1 MAEES
6 SGILSKLSDIAT
18 GKAQKD
24 AISNSSVGEL
34 AKALGESMGK
44 KFKSVQE
51 GMAKLASKGD
61 SKEAV
66 KAVEAGRE
74 SAREA
79 AETRGILTSIRDT
92 LSNSFGKL
100 KEGDGKSGGLLAGLL
115 GGIGSGIGAIAKAI
129 GKIGVSFGVG
139 LAALGA
145 GIAGFMI
152 ALGGADYIVGLMG
165 SDGTNLKT
173 IIRNF
178 FGAFDEKAAAMMGG
192 LIIIGGIMAK
202 FSVPK
207 FAFMSAMTAMGMG
220 IAGFFTGIMVGD
232 FLISKI
238 GAEGSK
244 DHGKALGALMKNF
257 FGAFTPQT
265 ATMMGGLLTIAATMA
280 SVGT

>member
-79 AETRGILTSIRDT
+79 AETRGILTSI
-92 LSNSFGKL
+92 
-100 KEGDGKSGGLLAGLL
+100 
-115 GGIGSGIGAIAKAI
+115 
-129 GKIGVSFGVG
+129 
-139 LAALGA
+139 
-145 GIAGFMI
+145 
-152 ALGGADYIVGLMG
+152 
-165 SDGTNLKT
+165 
-173 IIRNF
+173 
-178 FGAFDEKAAAMMGG
+178 
-192 LIIIGGIMAK
+192 
-202 FSVPK
+202 
-207 FAFMSAMTAMGMG
+207 
-220 IAGFFTGIMVGD
+220 
-232 FLISKI
+232 
-238 GAEGSK
+238 
-244 DHGKALGALMKNF
+244 
-257 FGAFTPQT
+257 
-265 ATMMGGLLTIAATMA
+265 
-280 SVGT
+280 